1 MCGNDF
7 LVHRASRMSR
17 CTLNVFFTHAFLC
30 RNGRNMCERR
40 GCICIL
46 KEITIYNLSFCVCCR
61 QEHSS
66 SLYVQMCAYVRVCA
80 CVLLFSAVSKSS
92 AQSVI
97 VCCVF
102 QCLDLSYFCARP
114 LVLTPVEQDGWLAGW
129 LDGGVASCI
138 VAVANLLPL
147 TGISSFIASRKTRV
161 VQCPVPRY
169 IHP

>member
-66 SLYVQMCAYVRVCA
+66 SLYVQMCAYVRVCV
-80 CVLLFSAVSKSS
+80 CVCVTFFSSIQVISLECYCMLCVSVLG
-92 AQSVI
+92 SVI
-97 VCCVF
+97 FLCQAAGFNSCG
-102 QCLDLSYFCARP
+102 A
-114 LVLTPVEQDGWLAGW
+114 GWLAGW
-129 LDGGVASCI
+129 LAGWRCCVMYCCGGQLVAPDRDF
-138 VAVANLLPL
+138 L
-147 TGISSFIASRKTRV
+147 
-161 VQCPVPRY
+161 
-169 IHP
+169 IHCL